1 MKRFLKLVN
10 GVFCILIVSLL
21 LPMFAVLAEGQPSTE
36 ERGKLNMNLD
46 RIIGSKEDQTK
57 TKTELEK
64 VFPELFRDETREL
77 IDRKQL
83 KQEEWLQDLH
93 QSIFEMESQA
103 DATVALVQ
111 ETLFTASYTTP
122 TTENRV
128 HEEPSEG
135 ANNVLLFS
143 FVGFILMVGGV
154 VFTMMRQV
162 VE

>member
-1 MKRFLKLVN
+1 M
-10 GVFCILIVSLL
+10 FCILIVSLL
-21 LPMFAVLAEGQPSTE
+21 LPMSVVLAESQLSTE

-46 RIIGSKEDQTK
+46 RISGSKGDQTK

-111 ETLFTASYTTP
+111 ETLFTESYTAP
-122 TTENRV
+122 TTQSLAQEIPN
-128 HEEPSEG
+128 ED
-135 ANNVLLFS
+135 AQNVLLFS
-143 FVGFILMVGGV
+143 ALGFILMVGGV